1 MKAGANNAEIS
12 SLGGLLLTMSN
23 PLVILGL
30 LSYSLSSGIWL
41 IILTRLPLSMAY
53 PFGAISYIL
62 VFIGSALSGEY
73 IHPARYLGVI
83 LIVLGILIIGSMSSN
98 SRE

>member
-1 MKAGANNAEIS
+1 MQRNEAIPIAISILVGAS
-12 SLGGLLLTMSN
+12 
-23 PLVILGL
+23 
-30 LSYSLSSGIWL
+30 
-41 IILTRLPLSMAY
+41 LTRLPLSMAY

-83 LIVLGILIIGSMSSN
+83 LIVLGILIIGSISN
-98 SRE
+98 NSKA

>member
-12 SLGGLLLTMSN
+12 SLGELLLTVGN

-30 LSYSLSSGIWL
+30 LSYSIASGIWL

-62 VFIGSALSGEY
+62 IFIGSALSGEY
-73 IHPARYLGVI
+73 IHAARYLGVI
-83 LIVLGILIIGSMSSN
+83 LIVIGILIIGSTSN
-98 SRE
+98 NSKA

>member
-12 SLGGLLLTMSN
+12 SLGGLLLAMGN

-30 LSYSLSSGIWL
+30 LSYSLSSVIWL

-73 IHPARYLGVI
+73 IHPTRYLGVI
-83 LIVLGILIIGSMSSN
+83 SIVFGILIIGSVSNN
-98 SRE
+98 SRA